1 MVNRRTSPSS
11 KIPQEKIQGL
21 IDLYDQGAFE
31 EVLSKVERLIELFPK
46 EALLF
51 NIRGVALR
59 NIGDL
64 EAAIVSYK
72 HAISIQP
79 GYAEPYLNIGYVLSN
94 KGDLDEAIDSFV
106 AGYFNTTVA
115 LTRFQFKM
123 SSGNIDSGIIKL
135 YGVT

>member
-1 MVNRRTSPSS
+1 MVNPRTSPSS
-11 KIPQEKIQGL
+11 KIPQEKIQDL
-21 IDLYDQGAFE
+21 IDLCDQGAFE

-72 HAISIQP
+72 HAI
-79 GYAEPYLNIGYVLSN
+79 
-94 KGDLDEAIDSFV
+94 
-106 AGYFNTTVA
+106 
-115 LTRFQFKM
+115 
-123 SSGNIDSGIIKL
+123 
-135 YGVT
+135 